1 MAAPAS
7 WRSEEHLRQSLQT
20 GVQVTPV
27 PFSGAGPKAK
37 GLGSVVP
44 RQVLPP
50 SGVTQSERPP
60 ALWMLLQL
68 VGPSPTPTRVVS
80 GRPDPRFLHLC
91 PWLLEAGWFSW
102 DPRFGAESGN
112 MWCRA
117 ALPSLAHGPPS
128 RSLQPP
134 PRAALRGHCHRTQAA
149 RAGDGSAILARLPLT
164 GPGSLPRSSL
174 SSTCR
179 QWGPCCSTWPS

>member
-27 PFSGAGPKAK
+27 PFSGAGPKAE

-68 VGPSPTPTRVVS
+68 AGPSPTPTR
-80 GRPDPRFLHLC
+80 GRL
-91 PWLLEAGWFSW
+91 
-102 DPRFGAESGN
+102 
-112 MWCRA
+112 RA
-117 ALPSLAHGPPS
+117 SRSTLPSSVSLAAGGRMVLVGPS
-128 RSLQPP
+128 V
-134 PRAALRGHCHRTQAA
+134 
-149 RAGDGSAILARLPLT
+149 
-164 GPGSLPRSSL
+164 
-174 SSTCR
+174 
-179 QWGPCCSTWPS
+179 WGGVREYVV